1 MLYFAVRF
9 RNGVAAGMVSAGPLV
24 IILMFSELI
33 RRRAIF
39 FFSIRIKCRAV
50 SIPPRGIYGCGKI
63 VSACWFW
70 PG

>member
-1 MLYFAVRF
+1 
-9 RNGVAAGMVSAGPLV
+9 MVSAGPLV